1 MIKSEFTFFQVQ
13 SKRCFADTSELI
25 EPPFSD
31 GPEVLNAVDM
41 IRSVIPFPCVR
52 WFQGGKVLLRGTL
65 RDFQGELTLNCGL
78 GADILQYT
86 KICI

>member
-41 IRSVIPFPCVR
+41 IRSVI
-52 WFQGGKVLLRGTL
+52 K
-65 RDFQGELTLNCGL
+65 
-78 GADILQYT
+78 
-86 KICI
+86 K